1 MKYFS
6 AFTGVGGFDMGMPP
20 DWECVGH
27 SEIDKYAN
35 MVLRYRF
42 KDVKN
47 YGDAEKIDWKE
58 VPDFD
63 MLVGGTPC
71 QDLSVAGKRAGLN
84 GSRSRLFFEFVRS
97 LREKKPQY
105 FIWENVA
112 GALSSNGGWDFARVL
127 LEFSE
132 AGYSLWWQ
140 VLDAT
145 WFGIP
150 QHRERVFVVGYL
162 GRESPL
168 EILFEP
174 VHGRS
179 SVGIQGQPANTI
191 TRRYY
196 GTQATGSY
204 VVESELNAQK
214 IETIHRSRTQIKRI
228 YGINGVSPTLHRY
241 TGGHQDVKIAIPV
254 VTQRYPVYDIN
265 GISPTL
271 LQHKGG
277 ANRVRMAIP
286 VLTPDR
292 MEKRQNGRH
301 FKEDGEPSF
310 TITRQDTQG
319 IFDGKII
326 RTLTPL
332 ECERLMGWPDDWTKW
347 GIDEKGNIVELSDTQ
362 RYNLIGNGVVPQV
375 VSAIISNMVIKHD
388 YEMKEI
394 LE

>member
-6 AFTGVGGFDMGMPP
+6 AFTGVGGFDLGMPRG
-20 DWECVGH
+20 WECVGH

-47 YGDAEKIDWKE
+47 YGDIQKIDWKD
-58 VPDFD
+58 VPNFD

-71 QDLSVAGKRAGLN
+71 QDLSIAGKRAGLN
-84 GSRSRLFFEFVRS
+84 GSRSGLFFEFVRS

-127 LEFSE
+127 LEFSQ
-132 AGYSLWWQ
+132 AGYSVWWQ

-150 QHRERVFVVGYL
+150 QHRERVFVVGSL

-168 EILFEP
+168 EILFKP
-174 VHGRS
+174 GYGRS
-179 SVGIQGQPANTI
+179 IVGLQGQSVNTI

-196 GTQATGSY
+196 GAQATGSY
-204 VVESELNAQK
+204 VVESKFNAQK
-214 IETIHRSRTQIKRI
+214 I
-228 YGINGVSPTLHRY
+228 
-241 TGGHQDVKIAIPV
+241 
-254 VTQRYPVYDIN
+254 
-265 GISPTL
+265 
-271 LQHKGG
+271 
-277 ANRVRMAIP
+277 MIP
-286 VLTPDR
+286 VLTPGR
-292 MEKRQNGRH
+292 MNKRQNGRR
-301 FKEDGEPSF
+301 FKENGEPSF
-310 TITRQDTQG
+310 AITRQDRHG
-319 IFDGKII
+319 IFDGKTI
-326 RTLTPL
+326 RWLTPL

-347 GIDEKGNIVELSDTQ
+347 GINEKDNIVELSDTQ
-362 RYNLIGNGVVPQV
+362 RYNLIGNGVVPQI
-375 VSAIISNMVIKHD
+375 VSGLIENIIVNHGHKRR
-388 YEMKEI
+388 EM

>member
-6 AFTGVGGFDMGMPP
+6 AFTGVGGFDLGMPRG
-20 DWECVGH
+20 WECVGH

-47 YGDAEKIDWKE
+47 YGDIQKIDWKE

-97 LREKKPQY
+97 LKEKKPRY

-127 LEFSE
+127 LEFSQ
-132 AGYSLWWQ
+132 AGYSVWWQ

-145 WFGIP
+145 WFGTP
-150 QHRERVFVVGYL
+150 QHRERVFVVGSF
-162 GRESPL
+162 GREPPF
-168 EILFEP
+168 EILFKP
-174 VHGRS
+174 GYDRS
-179 SVGIQGQPANTI
+179 FVGIQGQSVNTI

-196 GTQATGSY
+196 GAQATGSY
-204 VVESELNAQK
+204 IVESELNAQK
-214 IETIHRSRTQIKRI
+214 I
-228 YGINGVSPTLHRY
+228 
-241 TGGHQDVKIAIPV
+241 
-254 VTQRYPVYDIN
+254 
-265 GISPTL
+265 
-271 LQHKGG
+271 
-277 ANRVRMAIP
+277 AIP
-286 VLTPDR
+286 VLTPGR
-292 MEKRQNGRH
+292 LKKRQNGRR
-301 FKEDGEPSF
+301 FKENGEPSF
-310 TITRQDTQG
+310 TVTRQDRQG

-326 RTLTPL
+326 RRLTPL
-332 ECERLMGWPDDWTKW
+332 ECERLMGWPDNWTKW
-347 GIDEKGNIVELSDTQ
+347 GIDEKGNIIELSDTQ

-375 VSAIISNMVIKHD
+375 ISGIIENITISQRS
-388 YEMKEI
+388 
-394 LE
+394 

>member
-6 AFTGVGGFDMGMPP
+6 AFTGVGGFDLGMPP
-20 DWECVGH
+20 EWECVGH

-42 KDVKN
+42 RDVKN

-97 LREKKPQY
+97 LREKKPRY
-105 FIWENVA
+105 FIWENVK

-132 AGYSLWWQ
+132 AGYSVWWQ

-150 QHRERVFVVGYL
+150 QHRERVFVVGSL
-162 GRESPL
+162 GREPPL
-168 EILFEP
+168 EVLFEP
-174 VHGRS
+174 SHHRTTTR
-179 SVGIQGQPANTI
+179 IQGQSVNTI
-191 TRRYY
+191 KRRYY
-196 GTQATGSY
+196 GAHATGSY
-204 VVESELNAQK
+204 VVESEFNAQK
-214 IETIHRSRTQIKRI
+214 INVIHNSTSQIKRI
-228 YGINGVSPTLHRY
+228 YGIDGVAPTLHRY
-241 TGGHQDVKIAIPV
+241 TSGHQDVKIAIPV
-254 VTQRYPVYDIN
+254 
-265 GISPTL
+265 
-271 LQHKGG
+271 
-277 ANRVRMAIP
+277 
-286 VLTPDR
+286 LTPSR
-292 MEKRQNGRH
+292 IEKRQNGRR
-301 FKEDGEPSF
+301 FKENGEPSF
-310 TITRQDTQG
+310 TITRQDRNG

-332 ECERLMGWPDDWTKW
+332 ECERLMGWPDNWTKW
-347 GIDEKGNIVELSDTQ
+347 GIDEKGNTVELSDTQ
-362 RYNLIGNGVVPQV
+362 RYNLIGNGIVPQV
-375 VSAIISNMVIKHD
+375 VSGIIENMPSVKTARIKMVMND
-388 YEMKEI
+388 I
-394 LE
+394 L

>member
-6 AFTGVGGFDMGMPP
+6 AFTGVGGLDMGMPP

-27 SEIDKYAN
+27 SEIDRYAN

-47 YGDAEKIDWKE
+47 YGDTEKIDWEE

-84 GSRSRLFFEFVRS
+84 GSRSRIFFEFVRS
-97 LREKKPQY
+97 LREKKPRY

-132 AGYSLWWQ
+132 AGYSVWWQ

-150 QHRERVFVVGYL
+150 QHRERVFVVGSL
-162 GRESPL
+162 GREPPL

-174 VHGRS
+174 VHAR
-179 SVGIQGQPANTI
+179 PPTDAK
-191 TRRYY
+191 
-196 GTQATGSY
+196 
-204 VVESELNAQK
+204 K

-254 VTQRYPVYDIN
+254 
-265 GISPTL
+265 
-271 LQHKGG
+271 
-277 ANRVRMAIP
+277 
-286 VLTPDR
+286 LTPER
-292 MEKRQNGRH
+292 MEKRQNGRR

-310 TITRQDTQG
+310 IITTQRNG

-332 ECERLMGWPDDWTKW
+332 ECERLMGWPDNWTKW

-362 RYNLIGNGVVPQV
+362 RYNLIGNGAIPQV
-375 VSAIISNMVIKHD
+375 VSDIINNMVIKHNC
-388 YEMKEI
+388 EMKEM